1 MPDMQARQDGLA
13 AYYFHQGTSERA
25 YDYLGAHRQGAE
37 TVFRVW
43 APNADRVSLC
53 GDFNGWD
60 PAAHPMERVTAGG
73 VWEIRVD
80 SALIPE
86 GMLYKYFL
94 CNGEKQFYKADPYGF
109 RMQCPPETASVFA
122 DIEGYAWRDAGWLRH
137 RRRRF
142 TREEVMHQP
151 MNIYELHPGSW
162 RLYPCGADAGE
173 RISL

>member
-109 RMQCPPETASVFA
+109 RMQCPPRPHRCLRTLRATPGGA
-122 DIEGYAWRDAGWLRH
+122 PAGCAIAAAALPARWWCTSR
-137 RRRRF
+137 
-142 TREEVMHQP
+142 
-151 MNIYELHPGSW
+151 
-162 RLYPCGADAGE
+162 
-173 RISL
+173 